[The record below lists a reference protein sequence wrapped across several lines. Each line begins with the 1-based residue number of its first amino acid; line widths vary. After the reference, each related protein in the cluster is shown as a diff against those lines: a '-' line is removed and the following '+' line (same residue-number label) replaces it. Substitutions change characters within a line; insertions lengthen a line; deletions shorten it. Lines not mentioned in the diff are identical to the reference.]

1 MSMQGKRV
9 SVLIV
14 EDERIVARDLQQTL
28 NEIGH
33 DAFAI
38 AASGEE
44 AVTIASRRRPDVALM
59 DVRIRGAFDGIQ
71 TARALRSLYDVPVI
85 YLTAH
90 ADATIM
96 QRADRTGPIGYLLKP
111 VRAAELKSV
120 LDLLLHKIQAEGPIR
135 DKERWFLASLRHV
148 SESVIFVDE
157 TLAVTFLNARAEG
170 LLGVPAVRAVTRPV
184 TQLVRLEA
192 VEGASLERA
201 LSRALRE
208 NDVVGVELATLL
220 GPAGKRELSVRVV
233 PLSDEE
239 RVLGAVLIL
248 CEPSANL
255 LDQAIGMRV

>member
-1 MSMQGKRV
+1 MTGKRV

-90 ADATIM
+90 ADASIM

-111 VRAAELKSV
+111 VRAAELKSA
-120 LDLLLHKIQAEGPIR
+120 LDLLLHKIQAEGPSR
-135 DKERWFLASLRHV
+135 SKERWFLAALRHV
-148 SESVIFVDE
+148 EESVIFVDE

-170 LLGVPAVRAVTRPV
+170 LLGVPAMRAATRPV
-184 TQLVRLEA
+184 EQLVRLE
-192 VEGASLERA
+192 GGTGTDLERA
-201 LSRALRE
+201 LARALRDNE
-208 NDVVGVELATLL
+208 VVSIKRATLL
-220 GPAGKRELSVRVV
+220 GAAGKRELMVRIV
-233 PLSDEE
+233 PLADQD
-239 RVLGAVLIL
+239 RALGAVLLL
-248 CEPSANL
+248 CEPSAAL
-255 LDQAIGMRV
+255 S

>member
-1 MSMQGKRV
+1 MQSKRV

-90 ADATIM
+90 ADQTIM
-96 QRADRTGPIGYLLKP
+96 QRADRTNPVSYLLKP
-111 VRAAELKSV
+111 VRAAELKSA
-120 LDLLLHKIQAEGPIR
+120 LDLLLHKIQVEGPMR
-135 DKERWFLASLRHV
+135 NKERWFLEALRHV
-148 SESVIFVDE
+148 NESVIFVDE
-157 TLAVTFLNARAEG
+157 TLAVTFLNERAER
-170 LLGVPAVRAVTRPV
+170 LLGVAAVRAVTRPV
-184 TQLVRLEA
+184 EQLVRFETRVGGELE
-192 VEGASLERA
+192 SA
-201 LSRALRE
+201 LSRALGE
-208 NDVVGVELATLL
+208 NDVVTFQRATLL
-220 GPAGKRELSVRVV
+220 GPSGERELSIRVV
-233 PLSDEE
+233 PLFDEE
-239 RVLGAVLIL
+239 RVLGAVLL
-248 CEPSANL
+248 LGAPSA
-255 LDQAIGMRV
+255 GVS

>member
-1 MSMQGKRV
+1 MTMSSKRI
-9 SVLIV
+9 SILIV

-96 QRADRTGPIGYLLKP
+96 QRADRTSPVGYLLKP
-111 VRAAELKSV
+111 VRSAELKSA
-120 LDLLLHKIQAEGPIR
+120 LDLLLHKIQSEGPAR
-135 DKERWFLASLRHV
+135 NKERWFLSALRHV
-148 SESVIFVDE
+148 TESVVFVDE
-157 TLAVTFLNARAEG
+157 TLGVTFVNARAEA
-170 LLGVPAVRAVTRPV
+170 LLGVPAMRAVTRPV
-184 TQLVRLEA
+184 EQLVRLEG
-192 VEGASLERA
+192 VNGVDLERVLA
-201 LSRALRE
+201 RALRE
-208 NDVVGVELATLL
+208 NEVVSVQQATLL
-220 GPAGKRELSVRVV
+220 APTGKRELAFRVV
-233 PLSDEE
+233 PISDQE
-239 RVLGAVLIL
+239 RPLGAVLL
-248 CEPSANL
+248 LSDPSAL
-255 LDQAIGMRV
+255 S